1 MKNETLFK
9 GSQLETEIRNINDT
23 NKLKKIHGLVK
34 GGFEN
39 QPNSIFWKEAFEMID
54 NKAK

>member
-1 MKNETLFK
+1 MKNET
-9 GSQLETEIRNINDT
+9 QLETEIRNTTDSD
-23 NKLKKIHGLVK
+23 KLKKIHGLVK

-39 QPNSIFWKEAFEMID
+39 QPNSVFWKEAFEMID

>member
-1 MKNETLFK
+1 MENETPFK
-9 GSQLETEIRNINDT
+9 NSQLETEIRNTNDSD
-23 NKLKKIHGLVK
+23 KLKKIHGLVK

-39 QPNSIFWKEAFEMID
+39 QPNSLFWKEAFEMID